1 MDEPEIPVGEL
12 SKVLVS
18 REHAPSLMPDTIV
31 LFFSFCSDRNS
42 AKETLFYISRQI
54 QIRLRVEIGPN

>member
-18 REHAPSLMPDTIV
+18 RKHAPSLMPDTIV
-31 LFFSFCSDRNS
+31 LGFFFCSDRKS
-42 AKETLFYISRQI
+42 AKETLLYLQTDID
-54 QIRLRVEIGPN
+54 